1 MKNLSIIIP
10 VFNECNNLIK
20 LTKLLKSELRLK
32 NYEVIFVD
40 DDSNDGSK
48 KVLRQIK
55 KKIIN
60 FHLF

>member
-10 VFNECNNLIK
+10 VFNERNNLIK
-20 LTKLLKSELRLK
+20 LTKLIKSELRLK

-48 KVLRQIK
+48 KVLRQI
-55 KKIIN
+55 
-60 FHLF
+60 